1 MEKCECNLRAIQC
14 YAKRFTFD
22 AAQFFF
28 VVEWKRKLLT
38 PYRKPDRST
47 GLIVSHTFMLYGD
60 VGCVVCCVV
69 LANSLKETRKKRQ
82 RRVVES
88 LKNGSSRHSRLHWIW
103 KQERREEKSLLTW
116 LLTSEEQPRR
126 RAIVEHSRA
135 VPTQGYPRT
144 IEREPLRCY
153 YCCCATII
161 ISRLFFPS
169 HHRRSSS
176 WRWNMLKCFHDDFED
191 FFVFNFSSSSRVVRV
206 FCLNNS
212 LSNSLNSPS
221 IGCQHHFGD
230 HRPIII
236 VEREE
241 KPKASNDI
249 QARTR

>member
-1 MEKCECNLRAIQC
+1 MWAQPESNSELCEKVHVRCCSV
-14 YAKRFTFD
+14 
-22 AAQFFF
+22 FFV

-69 LANSLKETRKKRQ
+69 LANSLKETRKKDSTEWWRA
-82 RRVVES
+82 
-88 LKNGSSRHSRLHWIW
+88 W
-103 KQERREEKSLLTW
+103 KMAAAGTRDFIEYGRIEERRKISSDVTIDEQRTTTT
-116 LLTSEEQPRR
+116 TSNC
-126 RAIVEHSRA
+126 RALSA

-176 WRWNMLKCFHDDFED
+176 SWRWNMLKCFHDDFED
-191 FFVFNFSSSSRVVRV
+191 FLFTFSSSSRVVRV

-212 LSNSLNSPS
+212 LSLFKLPIHRQPTSFWWSS
-221 IGCQHHFGD
+221 THH
-230 HRPIII
+230 HSRTW
-236 VEREE
+236 REA
-241 KPKASNDI
+241 KASNDI